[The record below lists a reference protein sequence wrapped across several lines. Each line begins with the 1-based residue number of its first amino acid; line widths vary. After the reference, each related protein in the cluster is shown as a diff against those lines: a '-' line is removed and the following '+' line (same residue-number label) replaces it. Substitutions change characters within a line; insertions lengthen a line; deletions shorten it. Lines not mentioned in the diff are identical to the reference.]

1 MLCRGTMRGQLM
13 GESPPTDPHLD
24 TQLSELQI
32 DNAPLVVC
40 DIDEVVLHFIKPFRI
55 FLQKNGYILHSND
68 YSLKNNIKEEA
79 SHRPA
84 NAEVTRSMV
93 TDFFQ
98 AEIDRQPIVEGARE
112 TLDRLSRH
120 AQVIFLTNIP
130 HDLGH
135 RRREALE
142 DHGLP
147 HPLIT
152 HSGPKGPTV
161 ARLADRTSAEI
172 FFLDDSPP
180 NLLSVSTAAHN
191 VHLIQFVADDIFF
204 QLAPELSGIHLKTR
218 DWEEVGAYIGRHVSP
233 SDR

>member
-1 MLCRGTMRGQLM
+1 MQGPLM
-13 GESPPTDPHLD
+13 GDRAPTDPHLHA
-24 TQLSELQI
+24 QLSELQI
-32 DNAPLVVC
+32 ENAPLIVC
-40 DIDEVVLHFIKPFRI
+40 DIDEVVLHFLKPFRT

-68 YSLKNNIKEEA
+68 YSLKNNIREK
-79 SHRPA
+79 SSDRPA
-84 NAEVTRSMV
+84 SAGMTRSMV
-93 TDFFQ
+93 ADFFQ

-112 TLDRLSRH
+112 TLDSLSRH

-135 RRREALE
+135 RRRDAL
-142 DHGLP
+142 DSHGLP

-161 ARLADRTSAEI
+161 ARLAERTSADI

-180 NLLSVSTAAHN
+180 NLLSVAETARN
-191 VHLIQFVADDIFF
+191 IHLIQFVADDVFF

-218 DWEEVGAYIGRHVSP
+218 TWEDVGTYIGRHVSP
-233 SDR
+233 SDQ